1 MKPPAIRTQALILTV
16 SISLLGGCLRFGS
29 PTAGGRPV
37 REVYDEAERAGT
49 HDEVVIRSEGEPGGG
64 PRTRPVIYPPKV
76 FAIYVQ
82 EHLDPKRDIKVGA
95 HWVYFKLRD
104 SSWFAEDID
113 REPMADSDVA
123 DADLAPLR
131 TALGGSSF
139 PQIVI
144 PYRSSPAK
152 SGTGAEESNESKN
165 K

>member
-1 MKPPAIRTQALILTV
+1 
-16 SISLLGGCLRFGS
+16 
-29 PTAGGRPV
+29 V
-37 REVYDEAERAGT
+37 REVYDEAERGGT

-76 FAIYVQ
+76 FAVYVQ

-104 SSWFAEDID
+104 SSWIAEDID
-113 REPMADSDVA
+113 REPLADSNAA
-123 DADLAPLR
+123 DADLASLR
-131 TALGGSSF
+131 IALQGSSF
-139 PQIVI
+139 PEIVI

-152 SGTGAEESNESKN
+152 SGTGAEEQSEPKN